1 MLRKLLFSGI
11 ISLVMLET
19 ISPLSTKAEHKNTL
33 INRFC
38 IASLKSKLNLQDK
51 EKLAEISHFT
61 CECFSRK
68 YKSGSSLK
76 SSRDYCRKKAADK
89 YDLQ

>member
-1 MLRKLLFSGI
+1 MLLKLIFSGI

-38 IASLKSKLNLQDK
+38 IASLKSKL
-51 EKLAEISHFT
+51 KLKNKKKLTEISHFT

-68 YKSGSSLK
+68 YKSGFSIK
-76 SSRDYCRKKAADK
+76 RSRDYCRKKASDK
-89 YDLQ
+89 YNLQ

>member
-1 MLRKLLFSGI
+1 MIRKLLFSSMI
-11 ISLVMLET
+11 TLVILEIT
-19 ISPLSTKAEHKNTL
+19 SPLEIKAEHKNTL

-38 IASLKSKLNLQDK
+38 IASLKSKLNSHDK
-51 EKLAEISHFT
+51 KKLSEISHFT

-76 SSRDYCRKKAADK
+76 SSRDYCRNKAADK
-89 YDLQ
+89 YNL